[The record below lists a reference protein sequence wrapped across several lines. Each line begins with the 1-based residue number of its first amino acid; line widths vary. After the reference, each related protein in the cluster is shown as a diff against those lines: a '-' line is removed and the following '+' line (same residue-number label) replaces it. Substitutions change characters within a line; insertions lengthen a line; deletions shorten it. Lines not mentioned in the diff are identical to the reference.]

1 MSEQDGPGG
10 LYETEIQR
18 LQREAD
24 LYTRQL
30 EHERKRHTITKDEY
44 DQEMKTLEQ
53 IRASIKE
60 KIPDETTEHR
70 KKVALRSLHH

>member
-1 MSEQDGPGG
+1 MSEQAGPGG

-24 LYTRQL
+24 SYTRDL

-44 DQEMKTLEQ
+44 D
-53 IRASIKE
+53 
-60 KIPDETTEHR
+60 
-70 KKVALRSLHH
+70 